1 MKDLLIQTAKRTGL
15 VGAEQLADFL
25 ENNNSGQRLDEAL
38 LSCPYFTEEAVLKLF
53 AAALGWEFL
62 VDIPAKSVPAEFVEA
77 VPATYAQHHYLI
89 GIRTEA
95 DVNKRLTA
103 ETAENAEK
111 ELNLSLSEAK
121 ELNSA
126 VKKNSISELTVVL
139 SKPLDANALDNVSKM
154 TGLAVRA
161 AISTRTA
168 ITAAIDVAYEQRTTV
183 IEEVAEELDSQNL
196 DQLIDEVATSDDL
209 LDVVNRPPV
218 IRLVNDILFRALQ
231 LRASDIHVHPYETK
245 IQIRY
250 RIDGILYNTLS
261 LNRNVLPLIIS
272 RIKVMAGMDIAE
284 RRLPQDGRCSVRL
297 GQREVDLRIST
308 VPTSYGERSVLRLLD
323 KSTALFG
330 LNELGLGGEDLKTFD
345 SLLNRSH
352 GVIFVTGPT
361 GSGKS
366 TTLYACLNRINSAE
380 KNIMTIEDPIEYQL
394 EGISQMQVASKK
406 GMNFVTSLRH
416 VLRQDP
422 DVIMVGE
429 VRDIETARMA
439 IQSSLTGHLVFSTLH
454 TNDSAGAVSRLLDLG
469 VEPYLASSSLIAIMA
484 QRLVRKVCPDCREP
498 AEPTTHQL
506 RELGLGDVEV
516 SGSSGFFV
524 GAGCDKCFQTGYRG
538 RTGIY
543 ELMLVNEEIAD
554 LIYKRESAGV
564 IKKAAINAGLQT
576 LRMDGAGK
584 VLAGVTTIAEVLRV
598 TQADVI

>member
-1 MKDLLIQTAKRTGL
+1 MKDLLIQAAKRTGL
-15 VGAEQLADFL
+15 VDAEQLATFL
-25 ENNNSGQRLDEAL
+25 EESAGQGRVDEVL
-38 LSCPYFTEEAVLKLF
+38 LNCPYFTEDAILKLF
-53 AAALGWEFL
+53 AEALCWEFL
-62 VDIPAKSVPAEFVEA
+62 PEVPAKSVPVEFVEA
-77 VPATYAQHHYLI
+77 VPALYAQHHYLI
-89 GIRTEA
+89 GIQPDA
-95 DVNKRLTA
+95 DLG
-103 ETAENAEK
+103 
-111 ELNLSLSEAK
+111 
-121 ELNSA
+121 
-126 VKKNSISELTVVL
+126 ELTVVL

-154 TGLAVRA
+154 TGMPVRA
-161 AISTRTA
+161 AVSTRAA
-168 ITAAIDVAYEQRTTV
+168 ITSVIDVAYEQRSTV

-196 DQLIDEVATSDDL
+196 DQLIDEVSSSDDL

-231 LRASDIHVHPYETK
+231 LRASDIHVHPYEAR

-250 RIDGILYNTLS
+250 RIDGILYDALS
-261 LNRNVLPLIIS
+261 LNKNVLPLVVS

-308 VPTSYGERSVLRLLD
+308 VPTSYGERSVMRLLD
-323 KSTALFG
+323 KSTGLFG
-330 LNELGLGGEDLKTFD
+330 LNELGLGQDDLKKFD

-380 KNIMTIEDPIEYQL
+380 KNVITVEDPIEYQL
-394 EGISQMQVASKK
+394 EGISQIQVASRK
-406 GMNFVTSLRH
+406 GMTFATSLRH

-469 VEPYLASSSLIAIMA
+469 VEPYLVSSSLIAIIA
-484 QRLVRKVCPDCREP
+484 QRLVRKVCQNCKEP
-498 AEPTTHQL
+498 VTPSLHEL
-506 RELGLGDVEV
+506 RELGLGDVADNDGE
-516 SGSSGFFV
+516 FFV

-543 ELMLVNEEIAD
+543 ELMLINEEVQN
-554 LIYKRESAGV
+554 LIYKRETAGT
-564 IKKAAINAGLQT
+564 IKRVALNAGLQT
-576 LRMDGAGK
+576 LRMDGATK
-584 VLAGVTTIAEVLRV
+584 VLAGITTVSEVLRV
-598 TQADVI
+598 TQADVM

>member
-15 VGAEQLADFL
+15 VDAEKLARFFE
-25 ENNNSGQRLDEAL
+25 ENNSHGRLDERL
-38 LSCPYFTEEAVLKLF
+38 LNCPYFTEDVVLKLF
-53 AAALGWEFL
+53 AETLGWEFL
-62 VDIPAKSVPAEFVEA
+62 LEIPQKAVAVEFIEA

-89 GIRTEA
+89 GIRREG
-95 DVNKRLTA
+95 N
-103 ETAENAEK
+103 N
-111 ELNLSLSEAK
+111 
-121 ELNSA
+121 
-126 VKKNSISELTVVL
+126 SELTVVL
-139 SKPLDANALDNVSKM
+139 SKPLDADALDNVSKM
-154 TGLAVRA
+154 TGMSVKP
-161 AISTRTA
+161 AISTRAA
-168 ITAAIDVAYEQRTTV
+168 ITSVIDVAYEQRTTV

-196 DQLIDEVATSDDL
+196 DQLVDEVSASDDL
-209 LDVVNRPPV
+209 LDVVNHPPV

-231 LRASDIHVHPYETK
+231 LRASDIHVHPYESK

-250 RIDGILYNTLS
+250 RIDGILYDTLS

-323 KSTALFG
+323 KSTSLFG
-330 LNELGLGGEDLKTFD
+330 LDELGLWGDDLKRLD
-345 SLLNRSH
+345 SLLHRSH

-366 TTLYACLNRINSAE
+366 TTLYACLNRINSSE
-380 KNIMTIEDPIEYQL
+380 KNVITVEDPIEYQL
-394 EGISQMQVASKK
+394 EGISQIQVASKK
-406 GMNFVTSLRH
+406 GMTFATSLRH

-454 TNDSAGAVSRLLDLG
+454 TNDSAGAVTRLLDLG
-469 VEPYLASSSLIAIMA
+469 LEPYLVSSSLIAVIA
-484 QRLVRKVCPDCREP
+484 QRLVRKVCPNCRQKYQ
-498 AEPTTHQL
+498 PTPHEL
-506 RELGLGDVEV
+506 RELGLGSVQV
-516 SGSSGFFV
+516 SGLTENDVAFFV
-524 GAGCDKCFQTGYRG
+524 GTGCDKCFQTGYRG

-543 ELMLVNEEIAD
+543 EMMLINDEIQE
-554 LIYKRESAGV
+554 LIYKRKTAGI
-564 IKKAAINAGLQT
+564 IKKTALEAGLQT
-576 LRMDGAGK
+576 LRMDGARK
-584 VLAGVTTIAEVLRV
+584 VLAGITTIAEVLRV
-598 TQADVI
+598 TQTDVM

>member
-1 MKDLLIQTAKRTGL
+1 MAD
-15 VGAEQLADFL
+15 AEQLAKFL
-25 ENNNSGQRLDEAL
+25 EENNEQNLRLDEL
-38 LSCPYFTEEAVLKLF
+38 LLGCPYFTEDVVLKLF
-53 AAALGWEFL
+53 AEALGLEFL
-62 VDIPAKSVPAEFVEA
+62 SEISPKAVPVEFIEA

-89 GIRTEA
+89 GIKVEG
-95 DVNKRLTA
+95 DDG
-103 ETAENAEK
+103 
-111 ELNLSLSEAK
+111 
-121 ELNSA
+121 
-126 VKKNSISELTVVL
+126 ELTVVL
-139 SKPLDANALDNVSKM
+139 SRPLDANALDNVSKM
-154 TGLAVRA
+154 TGLPVRA
-161 AISTRTA
+161 AVSTRAA
-168 ITAAIDVAYEQRTTV
+168 ITSVIDVAYEQRTTV

-196 DQLIDEVATSDDL
+196 DQLIDEVAGSDDL

-231 LRASDIHVHPYETK
+231 LRASDIHVHPYEAK

-250 RIDGILYNTLS
+250 RIDGILYDTLS
-261 LNRNVLPLIIS
+261 LNRNVLSLIIS

-308 VPTSYGERSVLRLLD
+308 VPTSFGERSVLRLLD

-330 LNELGLGGEDLKTFD
+330 LDELGLWKEDLKKFD
-345 SLLNRSH
+345 TLLTRSH

-380 KNIMTIEDPIEYQL
+380 KNVITIEDPIEYQL
-394 EGISQMQVASKK
+394 EGISQIQVASKK
-406 GMNFVTSLRH
+406 GMTFATSLRH

-469 VEPYLASSSLIAIMA
+469 VEPYLVSSSLIAIIA
-484 QRLVRKVCPDCREP
+484 QRLVRKVCPDCRKV
-498 AEPTTHQL
+498 AEPTPREL
-506 RELGLGDVEV
+506 RELGLGEAAAE
-516 SGSSGFFV
+516 SGGKFFV
-524 GAGCDKCFQTGYRG
+524 GEGCEKCFQTGYRG

-543 ELMLVNEEIAD
+543 EMMLISEEVQN
-554 LIYKRESAGV
+554 LIYKRETAGT
-564 IKKAAINAGLQT
+564 IKKVALDAGMQT
-576 LRMDGAGK
+576 LRMDGARK
-584 VLAGVTTIAEVLRV
+584 VLSGITTIAEVARV
-598 TQADVI
+598 TQADVM

>member
-1 MKDLLIQTAKRTGL
+1 MKELLIQTAKRTGL
-15 VGAEQLADFL
+15 VDVAQLTRFFED
-25 ENNNSGQRLDEAL
+25 NISPGRIDEVL
-38 LSCPYFTEEAVLKLF
+38 LTCPYFTEDVVLKLF
-53 AAALGWEFL
+53 AETLGWEYL
-62 VDIPAKSVPAEFVEA
+62 SEIPARDVPVEFIEA
-77 VPATYAQHHYLI
+77 VPATYAQHHFLI
-89 GIRTEA
+89 GIKSNRH
-95 DVNKRLTA
+95 DV
-103 ETAENAEK
+103 ENSDTSDGEDD
-111 ELNLSLSEAK
+111 
-121 ELNSA
+121 
-126 VKKNSISELTVVL
+126 ISELTVVL

-154 TGLAVRA
+154 TGLPVKA
-161 AISTRTA
+161 AISTRAA
-168 ITAAIDVAYEQRTTV
+168 ITSVIDVAYEQRSTI

-196 DQLIDEVATSDDL
+196 DQLVDEVSTSDDL

-231 LRASDIHVHPYETK
+231 LRASDIHVHPYESK

-250 RIDGILYNTLS
+250 RIDGILYDTLS

-297 GQREVDLRIST
+297 GQREIDLRIST
-308 VPTSYGERSVLRLLD
+308 VPTSFGERSVLRILD
-323 KSTALFG
+323 KSTGIFTLD
-330 LNELGLGGEDLKTFD
+330 ELGLWKDDLEKFD

-380 KNIMTIEDPIEYQL
+380 KNVITIEDPIEYQL
-394 EGISQMQVASKK
+394 EGISQIQVASKK
-406 GMNFVTSLRH
+406 GMTFATSLRH

-469 VEPYLASSSLIAIMA
+469 VEPYLVSSSLIAIIA
-484 QRLVRKVCPDCREP
+484 QRLVRKVCQECKEP
-498 AEPTTHQL
+498 IEPSEHEL
-506 RELGLGDVEV
+506 RELGLADEAAAHEGK
-516 SGSSGFFV
+516 FFV
-524 GAGCDKCFQTGYRG
+524 GKGCDKCFQTGYRG

-543 ELMLVNEEIAD
+543 EMMMISQDVQN
-554 LIYKRESAGV
+554 LIYARESAGT
-564 IKKAAINAGLQT
+564 IKRHALNSGLQT
-576 LRMDGAGK
+576 LRMDGARK
-584 VLAGVTTIAEVLRV
+584 VLAGITTIAEVLRV
-598 TQADVI
+598 TQTDIM

>member
-1 MKDLLIQTAKRTGL
+1 MKDLLIQTAKRTGF
-15 VGAEQLADFL
+15 VDAEKLAEFFKNDT
-25 ENNNSGQRLDEAL
+25 SGDRLDEAL
-38 LSCPYFTEEAVLKLF
+38 LRCPYFTEEDVLKLF
-53 AAALGWEFL
+53 AAALGQEFL
-62 VDIPAKSVPAEFVEA
+62 VDIQAKDVPAEFVEA

-89 GIRTEA
+89 GIT
-95 DVNKRLTA
+95 D
-103 ETAENAEK
+103 ENSQ
-111 ELNLSLSEAK
+111 N
-121 ELNSA
+121 
-126 VKKNSISELTVVL
+126 SELTVVL
-139 SKPLDANALDNVSKM
+139 SKPLDVDVLDNVSKM
-154 TGLAVRA
+154 LGVPVKAAIATRA
-161 AISTRTA
+161 AITA
-168 ITAAIDVAYEQRTTV
+168 VIDIAYEQRTTV

-196 DQLIDEVATSDDL
+196 DRLVDEVTSSDDL

-231 LRASDIHVHPYETK
+231 LRASDIHVHPYEAK

-250 RIDGILYNTLS
+250 RIDGILYDTLS

-284 RRLPQDGRCSVRL
+284 RRMPQDGRCSVRL
-297 GQREVDLRIST
+297 GQREVDLRVST
-308 VPTSYGERSVLRLLD
+308 VPTSFGERSVLRLLD

-330 LNELGLGGEDLKTFD
+330 LNELGLWENDLKKFD
-345 SLLNRSH
+345 SLLGRTH

-366 TTLYACLNRINSAE
+366 TTLYACLNRLNSAE

-406 GMNFVTSLRH
+406 GMTFATSLRH

-454 TNDSAGAVSRLLDLG
+454 TNDAAGAVSRLLDLG

-484 QRLVRKVCPDCREP
+484 QRLVRKVCPDCQQKY
-498 AEPTTHQL
+498 EPTPHEL
-506 RELGLGDVEV
+506 SELGLAAPEAVL
-516 SGSSGFFV
+516 SSSDQQGGKFFI
-524 GAGCDKCFQTGYRG
+524 GAGCDRCFQTGYRG
-538 RTGIY
+538 RTGVY
-543 ELMLVNEEIAD
+543 ELMLINEEIQD
-554 LIYKRESAGV
+554 LIYKRQSAGV
-564 IKKAAINAGLQT
+564 IKKAALNAGLQT
-576 LRMDGAGK
+576 LRMDGARK
-584 VLAGVTTIAEVLRV
+584 VLAGTTTIPEVLRV
-598 TQADVI
+598 TQADVM

>member
-1 MKDLLIQTAKRTGL
+1 MHNSESAFGEEVGAGMKDLLIQTAKRTGL
-15 VGAEQLADFL
+15 VDAEQLARFL
-25 ENNNSGQRLDEAL
+25 KENSDQERLDEVL
-38 LSCPYFTEEAVLKLF
+38 LGCPYFTEDAVLKLF
-53 AAALGWEFL
+53 AEALGWEFL
-62 VDIPAKSVPAEFVEA
+62 AEIPQKAVPVEFINA

-89 GIRTEA
+89 GIKPE
-95 DVNKRLTA
+95 DNDDG
-103 ETAENAEK
+103 
-111 ELNLSLSEAK
+111 
-121 ELNSA
+121 
-126 VKKNSISELTVVL
+126 ELTVVL
-139 SKPLDANALDNVSKM
+139 SKPLDANSLDNVSKM
-154 TGLAVRA
+154 TGMSVKP

-168 ITAAIDVAYEQRTTV
+168 ITSVIDVAYEQRTTV

-196 DQLIDEVATSDDL
+196 ESLVDEVATSDDL

-218 IRLVNDILFRALQ
+218 IRLVNDVLFRALQ

-250 RIDGILYNTLS
+250 RIDGILYDTLS
-261 LNRNVLPLIIS
+261 LNRNVLSLIIS

-323 KSTALFG
+323 KSTGLFG
-330 LNELGLGGEDLKTFD
+330 LDELGLWQDDLKKFD
-345 SLLNRSH
+345 ALLQRSH

-380 KNIMTIEDPIEYQL
+380 KNVITIEDPIEYQL
-394 EGISQMQVASKK
+394 EGISQIQVANKK
-406 GMNFVTSLRH
+406 GMTFATSLRH

-454 TNDSAGAVSRLLDLG
+454 TNDSAGAVTRLLDLG
-469 VEPYLASSSLIAIMA
+469 VEPYLVSSSLIAVIA
-484 QRLVRKVCPDCREP
+484 QRLVRKVCPECREVT
-498 AEPTTHQL
+498 EPSPHEL
-506 RELGLGDVEV
+506 RELGLGDVR
-516 SGSSGFFV
+516 SSDSAKGEPKFYV
-524 GAGCDKCFQTGYRG
+524 GRGCDRCFQTGFRG
-538 RTGIY
+538 RTGVY
-543 ELMLVNEEIAD
+543 EMMLLDEEIQE
-554 LIYKRESAGV
+554 LVYKRETAGT
-564 IKKAAINAGLQT
+564 IKRVALDAGMQT
-576 LRMDGAGK
+576 LRMDGARK
-584 VLAGVTTIAEVLRV
+584 VLAGITTISEVLRV
-598 TQADVI
+598 TQTDVI

>member
-1 MKDLLIQTAKRTGL
+1 MDSRARYEQKSNGFMKDLLIQTAKRTGL
-15 VGAEQLADFL
+15 VNAEQLARFL
-25 ENNNSGQRLDEAL
+25 EESSSRERLDELL
-38 LSCPYFTEEAVLKLF
+38 LSCPYFTEDAVLKLF
-53 AAALGWEFL
+53 AKALGWEFL
-62 VDIPAKSVPAEFVEA
+62 SEIPQKAVPVEFVEA

-89 GIRTEA
+89 GIRPEG
-95 DVNKRLTA
+95 DN
-103 ETAENAEK
+103 N
-111 ELNLSLSEAK
+111 
-121 ELNSA
+121 
-126 VKKNSISELTVVL
+126 ELTVVL

-154 TGLAVRA
+154 TGLSAKP
-161 AISTRTA
+161 AISTRAA
-168 ITAAIDVAYEQRTTV
+168 ITSVIDVAYEQRTTV
-183 IEEVAEELDSQNL
+183 IEEVAEELDSQNIENL
-196 DQLIDEVATSDDL
+196 VDEVATSDDL

-250 RIDGILYNTLS
+250 RIDGILYDTLS

-323 KSTALFG
+323 KSTGLFG
-330 LNELGLGGEDLKTFD
+330 LDELGLWEDDLRKLDT
-345 SLLNRSH
+345 LLHRSH

-366 TTLYACLNRINSAE
+366 TTLYACLNRINSSE
-380 KNIMTIEDPIEYQL
+380 KNVITIEDPIEYQL
-394 EGISQMQVASKK
+394 EGISQIQVASKK
-406 GMNFVTSLRH
+406 GMTFATSLRH

-454 TNDSAGAVSRLLDLG
+454 TNDSAGAITRLLDLG
-469 VEPYLASSSLIAIMA
+469 LEPYLVSSSLIAVIA
-484 QRLVRKVCPDCREP
+484 QRLVRKVCPDCKKEY
-498 AEPTTHQL
+498 EPTPHEL
-506 RELGLGDVEV
+506 RELGLGDVQALN
-516 SGSSGFFV
+516 SAKSNGKFFV
-524 GAGCDKCFQTGYRG
+524 GTGCDRCFQTGYRG

-543 ELMLVNEEIAD
+543 EMMLINEQTQE
-554 LIYKRESAGV
+554 LIYKRKTAGT
-564 IKKAAINAGLQT
+564 IKKLALESGMQT
-576 LRMDGAGK
+576 LRMDGARK
-584 VLAGVTTIAEVLRV
+584 VLARITSISEVLRV
-598 TQADVI
+598 TQTDVM